1 MTHVPPPL
9 KRVIDVLSEL
19 PSIGPRQATRLAFY
33 LVNQGKNTIDALAS
47 GIGALANIKTC
58 SECFFIH
65 QTPNPICGIC
75 SDPARNHAIIA
86 IIEKETDLLSLEHT
100 KKFNGRYCI
109 IGEIPKNGV
118 LEDAQK
124 LRVEHLKSHIGKM
137 HNGKAEELIFALN
150 PTATGNFHASLL
162 MREFA
167 PFANRLSRL
176 GRGLPTGGE
185 IEFAD
190 DETLGS
196 SLERRT

>member
-1 MTHVPPPL
+1 MARRVAQPKNKENPLLWSFRKRSVRIKPMTHVPPPL

-86 IIEKETDLLSLEHT
+86 IIEK
-100 KKFNGRYCI
+100 
-109 IGEIPKNGV
+109 
-118 LEDAQK
+118 
-124 LRVEHLKSHIGKM
+124 
-137 HNGKAEELIFALN
+137 
-150 PTATGNFHASLL
+150 
-162 MREFA
+162 
-167 PFANRLSRL
+167 
-176 GRGLPTGGE
+176 
-185 IEFAD
+185 
-190 DETLGS
+190 
-196 SLERRT
+196 